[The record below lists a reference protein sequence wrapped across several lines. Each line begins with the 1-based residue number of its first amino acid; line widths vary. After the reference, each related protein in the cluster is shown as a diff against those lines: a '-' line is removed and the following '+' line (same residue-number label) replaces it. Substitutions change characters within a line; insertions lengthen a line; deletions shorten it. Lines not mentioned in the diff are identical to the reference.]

1 MKRLTSLTSSRYL
14 LLLSSFAALL
24 SLGALVFLS
33 YESARARAAV
43 VGVQDEIAAGA
54 RREALGASIRA
65 ALAETRADREALA
78 AHFVPEDG
86 TVAFI
91 EEMEALSRQARVEL
105 DIQSVAVTPAEQ
117 ASLEV
122 LRMVLSAKGSWQ
134 SVIHFLVLV
143 DALPVVHTL
152 TNVSLERP
160 EGGKTWTLIMSIGTF
175 KRKSP

>member
-1 MKRLTSLTSSRYL
+1 MKHLTSLTSSRYL
-14 LLLSSFAALL
+14 LLLGSLAALL
-24 SLGALVFLS
+24 SLGALLSLS

-43 VGVQDEIAAGA
+43 ALVQDDIAAGA

-65 ALAETRADREALA
+65 ALAETSVDREALA
-78 AHFVPEDG
+78 VHFVPEDG

-105 DIQSVAVTPAEQ
+105 DIQSVAVAPAEQ
-117 ASLEV
+117 TSLEV

-134 SVIHFLVLV
+134 GVTHFLALV

-152 TNVSLERP
+152 SNVSLERQ
-160 EGGKTWTLIMSIGTF
+160 EGGKTWTLIVSLGAF
-175 KRKSP
+175 KQKAP